1 MPYLS
6 SGGKNGENN
15 YPVSLQIDNT
25 QTMGGE
31 TTTGGAR
38 NNMAIKGGA
47 GLSTT
52 QNDLSSILDSAAAT
66 HIVPGTNSS
75 STDIVQFPPCPK
87 AATGNSATDDYS
99 CT

>member
-6 SGGKNGENN
+6 SGGKNAENN

-52 QNDLSSILDSAAAT
+52 
-66 HIVPGTNSS
+66 
-75 STDIVQFPPCPK
+75 
-87 AATGNSATDDYS
+87 
-99 CT
+99 